1 MLKEWL
7 KTIAFCGVFCVIGS
21 AIVFPLWP
29 HLSALCAGLRINFVA
44 FALAAAF
51 FMLVVVT
58 HMKRGQIDSQ
68 GVPFSILYGI
78 ACMFFCGSTL
88 LPTQYNAGTAV
99 IEMAFCLMLGWDIY
113 KSLTA
118 KQLTEEQILAKVIE
132 FEKKLR
138 EKNGREA
145 KV

>member
-1 MLKEWL
+1 MKEWL
-7 KTIAFCGVFCVIGS
+7 KTTAFCGVFCLIAA

-29 HLSALCAGLRINFVA
+29 YLSALCVGLKINVVA

-58 HMKRGQIDSQ
+58 HMKRGKIDSQ
-68 GVPFSILYGI
+68 GVNFSVLYGM
-78 ACMFFCGSTL
+78 ACMFFCASTL

-113 KSLTA
+113 QSLTA
-118 KQLTEEQILAKVIE
+118 KPLTEAEIEAKTLE
-132 FEKKLR
+132 FKNKLR
-138 EKNGREA
+138 AKNGFEN
-145 KV
+145 KN